1 VITDG
6 VDTSSAL
13 TPAEVSGLASSIDVP
28 VYIVAVVSPL
38 DHPGAPTA
46 VVSDS
51 ADGGLANVAQ
61 WTGGELLYVSGS
73 EQIPVMAKELLGMM
87 RQQYLLAIESSSS
100 AGWYQLEVRT
110 KKQGFIVRARSGY
123 FAGEPPRAR
132 RVFVDS
138 PRN

>member
-1 VITDG
+1 MITDG

-28 VYIVAVVSPL
+28 VYVVAVVSPL
-38 DHPGAPTA
+38 DHPGTETA

-51 ADGGLANVAQ
+51 SDGGLVNVAQ
-61 WTGGELLYVSGS
+61 WTGGELRYISGS

-100 AGWYQLEVRT
+100 PGWHQLEVKT
-110 KKQGFIVRARSGY
+110 KKPGLTVRARGGY
-123 FAGEPPRAR
+123 FAGEPPRAS
-132 RVFVDS
+132 RVVTDR